1 MRNRTPKPPRE
12 EPPVDVG
19 TLWTMQRQGRTSRC
33 ALMSGPRAWEL
44 RVIVGDEILRSDR
57 CDRPGEAFL
66 LAERWK
72 EQMFDQG
79 WRQVVP
85 RSARRTPDTRPNL

>member
-1 MRNRTPKPPRE
+1 MRNRPPKTRE
-12 EPPVDVG
+12 ETAEDVG

-33 ALMSGPRAWEL
+33 ALMAWPRAWEL
-44 RVIVGDEILRSDR
+44 RVVAGDETLQSER
-57 CDRPGEAFL
+57 CDRAGEAFM

-72 EQMFDQG
+72 RWMLAQG

-85 RSARRTPDTRPNL
+85 PTKARAPIGDRPTA